1 MNSQVGPF
9 RRQPIFLTE
18 GPSIVRW
25 VTAPSC
31 GQFVFLMLTLVNSIP
46 VLHYCMAG
54 PALGAS
60 LLAQLVKNPSAMQET
75 PVQFLGQEDLLE
87 KG

>member
-31 GQFVFLMLTLVNSIP
+31 GQFVFLILTLANSI
-46 VLHYCMAG
+46 HYCMAG
-54 PALGAS
+54 PALWAS
-60 LLAQLVKNPSAMQET
+60 LLAQLVKNPSAMQDT
-75 PVQFLGQEDLLE
+75 PVQFLGQKDLLE